1 MSTLLPNSLGWASGI
16 LEVVG
21 MEGIKPLCTEG
32 GQDQVTEEKDERSIK
47 GNFFPR
53 ASQFLKWIIST
64 NFRLL
69 AELSWQRPSAPL
81 TCGWKPHCYMR
92 WTNLSGGW
100 GPSISDVDDRGA
112 QLAPQRGP
120 KPPAISWRVLGGGGN
135 SYLVAVKGPLL
146 NEVMKRTWILCLM
159 SLSCCCKCEAMF
171 TSLKVA
177 VCDLN
182 CLVKYS
188 IAIFS

>member
-112 QLAPQRGP
+112 QLAPQRSP
-120 KPPAISWRVLGGGGN
+120 KPPAINWGVLGGGEQLLGG
-135 SYLVAVKGPLL
+135 SKGPTAQWGHEKNLNPLFDVAQLL
-146 NEVMKRTWILCLM
+146 LQMWGNVYLSK
-159 SLSCCCKCEAMF
+159 SCCMWFKL
-171 TSLKVA
+171 S
-177 VCDLN
+177 
-182 CLVKYS
+182 S
-188 IAIFS
+188 